1 MEKKKESF
9 ESSLR
14 KLEEIVRELENGEI
28 DLDKSMEKFKEATSL
43 VNFCSEKLKSANETV
58 NKIMNEDGSLSEF
71 KSEE

>member
-9 ESSLR
+9 ESSLK

-28 DLDKSMEKFKEATSL
+28 DLDKSMEKFKEAMNL
-43 VNFCSEKLKSANETV
+43 VSYCSERLKSANETV

-71 KSEE
+71 KVEE

>member
-1 MEKKKESF
+1 MEKVKESF

-28 DLDKSMEKFKEATSL
+28 DLDKSMEKFKEATNL
-43 VNFCSEKLKSANETV
+43 VNYCSEKLKNANETV

>member
-9 ESSLR
+9 ESSLK

-28 DLDKSMEKFKEATSL
+28 DLDKSMEKFKEATDL
-43 VNFCSEKLKSANETV
+43 VNYCSEKLKNANETV

-71 KSEE
+71 KVEE